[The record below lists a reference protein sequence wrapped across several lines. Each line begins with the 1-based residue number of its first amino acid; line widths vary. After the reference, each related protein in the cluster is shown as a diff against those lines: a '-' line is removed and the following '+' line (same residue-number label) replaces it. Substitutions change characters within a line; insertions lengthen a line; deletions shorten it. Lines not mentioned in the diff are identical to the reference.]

1 MLDLT
6 EGHRMYY
13 EEHGSPSGKPVVVL
27 HGGPGGGIQRSQL
40 KSFDLKKWRVIMFDQ
55 RGCGRSTPRNSL
67 EANTTWHLVEDIERL
82 RAHLGIEKWTVFGGS
97 WGSTLALA
105 YAETHPKSVTGLIV
119 RGIYLAEKWENDW
132 LYEGGVAAVWPDEVS
147 KFRRTSK
154 RSMMVTYKGLLRSRK
169 TRRAAAVS
177 WWGLESA
184 LSFLKPKV
192 DKTPIKVVEEL
203 AVIENHYFSHNCW
216 LKPGQLLRNAYRL
229 RKIPTIIIQGRYDM
243 VCPFRGAWELKQRM
257 PHASLVVTNAGHA
270 GSEPETAK
278 ALRAATNRLL

>member
-13 EEHGSPSGKPVVVL
+13 EEHGCPSGKTVLVL

-40 KSFDLKKWRVIMFDQ
+40 KFFNLLRWRIIMFDQ

-82 RAHLGIEKWTVFGGS
+82 RKHLGIERWTVFGGS

-105 YAETHPKSVTGLIV
+105 YAETHPSSVSSLII

-132 LYEGGVAAVWPDEVS
+132 LYEGGVAAVWPDEVA
-147 KFRRTSK
+147 KFRTTS
-154 RSMMVTYKGLLRSRK
+154 RRPMLTMYKGLLGNRR
-169 TRRAAAVS
+169 TRRKAAKA

-184 LSFLKPKV
+184 LSFLKPKA

-203 AVIENHYFSHNCW
+203 AIIENHYFSHNCW

-257 PHASLVVTNAGHA
+257 PHASLVVTTAGHA